1 VFARFSPASRR
12 ILRLAEQECRN
23 HNHYY
28 VGAEHLLLALCQEGD
43 PAIEAYLAERSIPR
57 TALHAAVR
65 RALGT
70 GEDRTWDGIILTP
83 RLRAIFELA
92 GAAAGPSAEIE
103 PVDLL
108 EAISAERR
116 SQAAEI
122 LASVAGNFPASSQV
136 AG

>member
-28 VGAEHLLLALCQEGD
+28 VGAEHLLLALCEEGD
-43 PAIEAYLAERSIPR
+43 PAIEAHLAQRQIAR
-57 TALHAAVR
+57 ATAHAAVR
-65 RALGT
+65 QALGT
-70 GEDRTWDGIILTP
+70 GEDRLWDGIILTP
-83 RLRAIFELA
+83 RVRTIFELA
-92 GAAAGPSAEIE
+92 EAVAGPTAPVE

-108 EAISAERR
+108 EAIFRERG

-122 LASVAGNFPASSQV
+122 LACVAGNFPASSKV